1 MAVSPAMFR
10 RSQQSSTEIRDGF
23 TWHLDPGQNVDGQ
36 RREDKC
42 REGGS
47 SQGGAKED
55 GMTAQPTRRGRVS
68 AAGAAG
74 VWRDV
79 TGAKIRKVC

>member
-1 MAVSPAMFR
+1 MWMGKEEKTNAGKVAA
-10 RSQQSSTEIRDGF
+10 
-23 TWHLDPGQNVDGQ
+23 
-36 RREDKC
+36 
-42 REGGS
+42 
-47 SQGGAKED
+47 AKED